1 VTELQP
7 REMESRDVLTFA
19 ATRAGFERAF
29 RQLRTILDRHH
40 LRPRARYRCELV
52 FEEVVSNIIRHGSAD
67 DRKPRISMIL
77 GVGSDRLE
85 LRFED
90 DGLPFDPCQPATAPA
105 EPPAGSDRG
114 GRGLLLVRSVA
125 ERLDYERTP
134 QQRNQLT
141 VTIAAWG

>member
-1 VTELQP
+1 
-7 REMESRDVLTFA
+7 MESREGLTFA

-29 RQLRTILDRHH
+29 RQLRTILDRHR

-52 FEEVVSNIIRHGSAD
+52 FEEVVSNIIRHGSAN
-67 DRKPRISMIL
+67 DRKRRISVML
-77 GVGSDRLE
+77 GLRGDHLE
-85 LRFED
+85 LQFED
-90 DGLPFDPCQPATAPA
+90 DGVPFNPCQPAAPPA
-105 EPPAGSDRG
+105 EPPPGSDSG

-141 VTIAAWG
+141 VTIAADPSS